1 MESLKIISLSIFDGF
16 IDSIKNIYVI
26 FYIDKTINQK
36 LEKANDQNSQQ
47 SAKKKANKEKEK
59 SKEKKS
65 NVAFRVFQCC
75 ALNGGL
81 FLLSILF
88 FYNLLLPFLK
98 FVTTRLVTEP
108 GIWTYINSIL
118 SWIFSCLW
126 VVPLFLLSK
135 IFNFFWFQDI
145 ADATY
150 EFRRGKR
157 TLIPSISLLLADVVF
172 SLIIQTLFILQ
183 GTFISYIPY
192 LGRVL
197 CFIHICLLY
206 SLYSFEYKW
215 FNQGY
220 ELHRRLKLVEYNWPY
235 YIGFGLYLGLLTELS
250 DSFIVKGCIF
260 SMFFPLLIISSI
272 DSAPTQRIDFPI
284 PFFSLVVALPN
295 SFVNRKLKS
304 ISNRSSTTPTRNK

>member
-1 MESLKIISLSIFDGF
+1 MIKIVS
-16 IDSIKNIYVI
+16 
-26 FYIDKTINQK
+26 NQSK
-36 LEKANDQNSQQ
+36 RRQTK
-47 SAKKKANKEKEK
+47 KRKKAK
-59 SKEKKS
+59 SKQIPMEIAYIGILKLYLILRKKS

-98 FVTTRLVTEP
+98 MVITHFTDP

-118 SWIFSCLW
+118 SWIFSCIW

-172 SLIIQTLFILQ
+172 SIIIQTLFMLQ
-183 GTFISYIPY
+183 VSCCTLIAKFYY
-192 LGRVL
+192 VL
-197 CFIHICLLY
+197 NF
-206 SLYSFEYKW
+206 W
-215 FNQGY
+215 FNFR
-220 ELHRRLKLVEYNWPY
+220 ELL
-235 YIGFGLYLGLLTELS
+235 
-250 DSFIVKGCIF
+250 
-260 SMFFPLLIISSI
+260 
-272 DSAPTQRIDFPI
+272 
-284 PFFSLVVALPN
+284 
-295 SFVNRKLKS
+295 
-304 ISNRSSTTPTRNK
+304 

>member
-1 MESLKIISLSIFDGF
+1 MESLKIMSYSIFDGF

-36 LEKANDQNSQQ
+36 LEKVNDQNSQQ

-98 FVTTRLVTEP
+98 LVITHFTEP

-118 SWIFSCLW
+118 SWIFSCIW

-304 ISNRSSTTPTRNK
+304 ISNRSSTTPTRR